1 MKESSKKLPLESED
15 HHWWPQCVS
24 KHWKDNQGHIHKMSS
39 IGTVSPY
46 KKHRKLGYIPNAHSI
61 KFSGEPTV
69 WDESYEHYFDFVD
82 NNKGFPSII
91 KWLRDLKSNYSS
103 QDEDNEKIDLLLDCS
118 LSLVVRSPRFR
129 NQIKNN
135 IEQFGGHNASELLI
149 SINQRNTFEK
159 FKNSLSHQGKF
170 AVILSNEQ
178 EFIFGDGFYQNFVS
192 SIDIPL
198 EPRMIVPILP
208 DICVLYSRPMSY
220 SAKPRLI
227 TRELKKEDIDF
238 INQTTMVYSK
248 DYVVYK
254 SQQPVITK
262 NFSCNK
268 FLEYGFNGDPV
279 INAFSSIFN

>member
-1 MKESSKKLPLESED
+1 MKESLKKLPLESED

-24 KHWKDNQGHIHKMSS
+24 KHWKNNQGSIHKMSS

-69 WDESYEHYFDFVD
+69 WDESYEQYFDFVD

-91 KWLRDLKSNYSS
+91 KWLRGLESNYSS
-103 QDEDNEKIDLLLDCS
+103 QDEENEKIDTLLDCL

-135 IEQFGGHNASELLI
+135 IEQFGGQNTSELLI
-149 SINQRNTFEK
+149 SLNQRDTFEK
-159 FKNSLSHQGKF
+159 FKKSLIHQGKF
-170 AVILSNEQ
+170 AVILSNEE

-208 DICVLYSRPMSY
+208 DICVFYSRPMSY

-227 TRELKKEDIDF
+227 TIELKKKDIDF

-262 NFSCNK
+262 DFSCNK
-268 FLEYGFNGDPV
+268 FLEYGFDGDPV

>member
-91 KWLRDLKSNYSS
+91 KWLRELKSNYSS
-103 QDEDNEKIDLLLDCS
+103 QDEDNEKIDLLLDCL

-149 SINQRNTFEK
+149 SLNQRDTFEK

-170 AVILSNEQ
+170 SVILSNEQ
-178 EFIFGDGFYQNFVS
+178 EFVFGDGFYQNFVS

-227 TRELKKEDIDF
+227 TRELKKDDIDF

-254 SQQPVITK
+254 SQQPVITE

-268 FLEYGFNGDPV
+268 FLEYGFGGDPV
-279 INAFSSIFN
+279 INAFSMIFN